1 MKKHG
6 FTLIELIVVIAII
19 AVLAALLIPV
29 MLHFI
34 AKSKIM
40 SSNSAAKDI
49 STAIS
54 AAIVELDTAEMRI
67 NMLSGSYV
75 YSGDSFEA
83 DKTYKIASAS
93 KTSTA
98 DMQKLIRARVYDHFN
113 QVVKLDSVSF
123 SLNSDGQVLGVG
135 VMRGAYPGSY
145 PIAINFEAHEEHAGS
160 WDADLALD
168 YALTKSN

>member
-40 SSNSAAKDI
+40 SSNSSAKDI
-49 STAIS
+49 STAVV
-54 AAIVELDTAEMRI
+54 AALVEMDTAEMRI
-67 NMLSGSYV
+67 NQLAGSYE
-75 YSGDSFEA
+75 YAGSLFDA
-83 DKTYKIASAS
+83 DKGFRITDAD

-98 DMQKLIRARVYDHFN
+98 DMQKLIRAKVYDHFN
-113 QVVKLDSVSF
+113 QVAKLDSVSIA
-123 SLNSDGQVLGVG
+123 LNKDGQCLGVG
-135 VMRGAYPGSY
+135 VIRGAYPGSY
-145 PIAINFEAHEEHAGS
+145 PIAINFEAYEAHAGA
-160 WDADLALD
+160 WDSDLALQ
-168 YALTKSN
+168 YALNK

>member
-40 SSNSAAKDI
+40 SSNSSAKDI
-49 STAIS
+49 STAVV
-54 AAIVELDTAEMRI
+54 AALVEMDTAEIRI
-67 NMLSGSYV
+67 NLLEGSYA
-75 YSGDSFEA
+75 YSGALFES
-83 DKTYKIASAS
+83 DKNYKLSSAG
-93 KTSTA
+93 KTNTA
-98 DMQKLIRARVYDHFN
+98 DMQKLIRAKVYDHFN
-113 QVVKLDSVSF
+113 QVAKLDSVSIA
-123 SLNSDGQVLGVG
+123 LNKDGQCLGVG

-145 PIAINFEAHEEHAGS
+145 PIAINFEAYEDHAGA
-160 WDADLALD
+160 WDSDLALQ
-168 YALTKSN
+168 YALSK